1 MNFFLFNIVFID
13 FIQEY
18 VEPSASSGSGFGLP
32 VLMQRNLAKQI
43 DLVELIGKGKYGE
56 VWRGTWN
63 GENIAV
69 KIFFSK
75 DEASWARET
84 EIYRYIIYVACR

>member
-1 MNFFLFNIVFID
+1 
-13 FIQEY
+13 
-18 VEPSASSGSGFGLP
+18 
-32 VLMQRNLAKQI
+32 MQRNLAKQI
-43 DLVELIGKGKYGE
+43 ELVELIGKGKYGE

-84 EIYRYIIYVACR
+84 EIYRYRKYLNR